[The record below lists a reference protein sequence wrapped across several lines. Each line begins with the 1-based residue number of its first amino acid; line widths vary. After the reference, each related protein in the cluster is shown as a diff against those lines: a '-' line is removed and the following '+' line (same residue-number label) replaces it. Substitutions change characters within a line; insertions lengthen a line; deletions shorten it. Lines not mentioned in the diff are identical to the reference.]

1 MNITY
6 ALLLLIFGGLSL
18 WLLTESKIKWYIKTL
33 CISTFCVF
41 TIIFWSSIHTFLGW
55 PARDADMPEK
65 VKVHWVVIKE
75 PDKLKE
81 TPGGIFFLV
90 EGPNPHKDNFL
101 YRLFGYQAKGEPR
114 QYKLPYSRQLHE
126 KLAANVVPKLKSGQP
141 VFGEFTKPTGKR
153 GKKSAGEKKAGKDG
167 DGSESQEQ
175 DWEFHELRPSDFLS
189 KPTD

>member
-18 WLLTESKIKWYIKTL
+18 WFLTESKIKWYIKTL

-65 VKVHWVVIKE
+65 VRVHWVVIKE

-81 TPGGIFFLV
+81 LPGGIFFLV
-90 EGPNPHKDNFL
+90 EGPNPHPNQ
-101 YRLFGYQAKGEPR
+101 LFYNPVK
-114 QYKLPYSRQLHE
+114 K
-126 KLAANVVPKLKSGQP
+126 GQP
-141 VFGEFTKPTGKR
+141 VFGKFEKPTGKK
-153 GKKSAGEKKAGKDG
+153 GKKGNGKEKSDKQG

-175 DWEFHELRPSDFLS
+175 DWEFHELRPSDFLH